1 MAQDHP
7 LTLEALSLEKKKLQC
22 ALAKEGRNKS
32 LDSRIPV
39 PPPVLIKLV
48 VRCELLPKLH
58 VHLLPTAL
66 NDYNWHIIKARQ
78 PTSIHYRHSV
88 ISKF

>member
-1 MAQDHP
+1 M
-7 LTLEALSLEKKKLQC
+7 
-22 ALAKEGRNKS
+22 
-32 LDSRIPV
+32 

-66 NDYNWHIIKARQ
+66 NDDDWHIKKARQ
-78 PTSIHYRHSV
+78 PTSIHYHLSV
-88 ISKF
+88 VSKFWELD

>member
-7 LTLEALSLEKKKLQC
+7 LTLEALNLEKRKLQC

-32 LDSRIPV
+32 LDSRIP
-39 PPPVLIKLV
+39 PLPVLIKLV
-48 VRCELLPKLH
+48 VKCELLPKLH

-66 NDYNWHIIKARQ
+66 NDYNWHIKKARQ
-78 PTSIHYRHSV
+78 PTSIHYHHSV
-88 ISKF
+88 VSKF